1 MSPGN
6 LEDKQLLKQIA
17 KQKALLGVVTKI
29 RESLD
34 LKQILEATV
43 QEVCQLLEADRVGI
57 YQFLGDRQWEE
68 GVYVVETLVSP
79 YPSLKGLEIRDECF
93 AAKYKEAY
101 REGKY
106 WVVNDISQLSVEPC
120 HQELLKK
127 LKFKANIVVPLLKDS
142 ELWGLLSI
150 HQCAAPR
157 LWQAD
162 EIEFARRVALHLGV
176 ALQQSQ
182 LLQDAHQRSQDLQN
196 LLAEVEA
203 QKEEQRKLA
212 DREKAVFQVIDKI
225 RRTLDVE
232 TIFQTTVTEVR
243 QLLEADRVAVFRF
256 EPGWNRGEIVSEDVL
271 PAFNS
276 SLTAKIK
283 DDCFAYKHAL
293 PYQQGKIFAVADI
306 YQSDLD
312 SCYILLLERFQVR
325 ANLVVPLLQGLHL
338 WGLLCIHQC
347 SSPRIWQDSEK
358 EFIGKIAANLG
369 IALQQA
375 ELLSKTQGRSRELQI
390 ALAQVQVQSEHLAI
404 VAAQERAL
412 ARVIEQIRQSLD
424 PERIFRATTHEVR
437 QILKCDRV
445 IVYRFDE
452 NWDGEFLY
460 ESLGFG
466 WVPLT
471 KTPGVQPVWD
481 DTYLRETSGG
491 RYRNHENFSVNDIY
505 NAGLSQCHID
515 LLVQFQIRAFAVVP
529 VFVADK
535 LWGLLGVYQNSAP
548 RIWDYREISLLAH
561 IGNQLGVAVYQAQ
574 LLTKTQ
580 EQSQILQTT
589 LADLTAIVD
598 NLADGLLVTDI
609 FGRIT
614 RYNPAL
620 VNLFN
625 LEGVELMG
633 RLVIDVFPATLAKV
647 ISQSDRA
654 SQDVVVTE
662 IALGAGRQGQAQ
674 TTSIIKEE
682 SLSHEG
688 GQCLGSV
695 ILIRDVTAEREIDR
709 MKTEFLANVSHELRT
724 PLTSVLGFASLIQ
737 EKLETYIFPH
747 LPADDPKIQKM
758 VGKVT
763 NNIDIIVSEAERL
776 TALINDVLDIAKM
789 ESGIIEWQVQPASPI
804 EIVER
809 AIATVIPMLE
819 NKNLT
824 LVRQFVPDPPLI
836 LVDQDRI
843 MQVVIN
849 LLSNAIKFT
858 ETGVIT
864 CRITNQDDHLEISI
878 SDTGMG
884 LAYENRELIFDR
896 FNQGGNAFTNKPD
909 GTGLGL
915 PICKQIVEHHGG
927 KIWVESHLSQ
937 GSTFYFTI
945 PTYVD

>member
-1 MSPGN
+1 
-6 LEDKQLLKQIA
+6 
-17 KQKALLGVVTKI
+17 
-29 RESLD
+29 
-34 LKQILEATV
+34 
-43 QEVCQLLEADRVGI
+43 
-57 YQFLGDRQWEE
+57 
-68 GVYVVETLVSP
+68 
-79 YPSLKGLEIRDECF
+79 
-93 AAKYKEAY
+93 
-101 REGKY
+101 
-106 WVVNDISQLSVEPC
+106 
-120 HQELLKK
+120 
-127 LKFKANIVVPLLKDS
+127 
-142 ELWGLLSI
+142 
-150 HQCAAPR
+150 
-157 LWQAD
+157 
-162 EIEFARRVALHLGV
+162 
-176 ALQQSQ
+176 
-182 LLQDAHQRSQDLQN
+182 
-196 LLAEVEA
+196 
-203 QKEEQRKLA
+203 
-212 DREKAVFQVIDKI
+212 
-225 RRTLDVE
+225 
-232 TIFQTTVTEVR
+232 
-243 QLLEADRVAVFRF
+243 
-256 EPGWNRGEIVSEDVL
+256 
-271 PAFNS
+271 
-276 SLTAKIK
+276 
-283 DDCFAYKHAL
+283 
-293 PYQQGKIFAVADI
+293 
-306 YQSDLD
+306 
-312 SCYILLLERFQVR
+312 
-325 ANLVVPLLQGLHL
+325 
-338 WGLLCIHQC
+338 
-347 SSPRIWQDSEK
+347 
-358 EFIGKIAANLG
+358 
-369 IALQQA
+369 
-375 ELLSKTQGRSRELQI
+375 
-390 ALAQVQVQSEHLAI
+390 
-404 VAAQERAL
+404 
-412 ARVIEQIRQSLD
+412 
-424 PERIFRATTHEVR
+424 
-437 QILKCDRV
+437 
-445 IVYRFDE
+445 
-452 NWDGEFLY
+452 
-460 ESLGFG
+460 
-466 WVPLT
+466 
-471 KTPGVQPVWD
+471 
-481 DTYLRETSGG
+481 
-491 RYRNHENFSVNDIY
+491 
-505 NAGLSQCHID
+505 
-515 LLVQFQIRAFAVVP
+515 LVQFQIRAFAVVP

-574 LLTKTQ
+574 LLAKTQ
-580 EQSQILQTT
+580 EQSQVLQTT

-598 NLADGLLVTDI
+598 NLADGLLVSDI

-633 RLVIDVFPATLAKV
+633 RLVIDVFPTTLAKV
-647 ISQSDRA
+647 ITQSDRA

-747 LPADDPKIQKM
+747 LPADNPKIQKM

-809 AIATVIPMLE
+809 AIATVMPMLE

-864 CRITNQDDHLEISI
+864 CRISDKNDRLEISI

-896 FNQGGNAFTNKPD
+896 FNQGGNVFTNKPD